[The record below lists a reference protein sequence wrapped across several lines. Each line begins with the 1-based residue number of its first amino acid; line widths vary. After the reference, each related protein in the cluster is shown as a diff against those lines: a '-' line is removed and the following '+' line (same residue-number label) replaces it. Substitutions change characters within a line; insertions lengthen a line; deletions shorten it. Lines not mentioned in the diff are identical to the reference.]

1 MRGGTARQPAMTTID
16 VAVWIVVAVATVAT
30 LGNALMAILIVAPS
44 ELPLMAGCTFVLV
57 VAGGFA
63 SWRHLRA
70 VRQANDARNELA
82 VTKGDEL
89 AARDRL
95 SFARHS
101 AALMSS
107 LPQDEGIRAVLTES
121 LARFH
126 AQAAAVVG
134 SETALAIAEGVDEA
148 EARAAVERVAL
159 ETLKSG
165 RSVTVADADEQ
176 VAALT
181 APLRIRD
188 DLQDVLVLW
197 RHGHQFRTD
206 DLDGLSLVGRIVEL
220 SMENAALVD
229 DVRSQLGGTLHAMV
243 DLVEQRLPNYI
254 PHSSRVG
261 ASAVAL
267 GRALGLSDD
276 EADQLRV
283 AAMLHDVGMLE
294 VPESILNAPRTL
306 TAEEQLVLRDHPFHG
321 AELTRVANFG
331 PLVQEAILAHHERV
345 DGTGYPRGLRGDAI
359 PLAARV
365 LAVCDAYV
373 AMTSDRPQR
382 ARLTPEAALAELRAG
397 AGTAY
402 DPAIVEMF
410 VEVQSGLPIASE
422 WPTGT
427 YRL

>member
-1 MRGGTARQPAMTTID
+1 MRGGTVRQPAMTTID

-44 ELPLMAGCTFVLV
+44 ELPLMAGCTVVLV
-57 VAGGFA
+57 LAGGLA

-70 VRQANDARNELA
+70 VRLANEARNELA

-134 SETALAIAEGVDEA
+134 SETTLVVAEDVDET
-148 EARAAVERVAL
+148 EARAAVQHVAH
-159 ETLKSG
+159 ETVKSG

-181 APLRIRD
+181 APLRLRD

-206 DLDGLSLVGRIVEL
+206 DLDGLSLVARIVEL
-220 SMENAALVD
+220 SMENTALVD
-229 DVRSQLGGTLHAMV
+229 DVRFQLGGTLRAMV

-261 ASAVAL
+261 ASAAAL
-267 GRALGLSDD
+267 GQALGLSDD
-276 EADQLRV
+276 DAEQLRV

-294 VPESILNAPRTL
+294 VPEAILNAPRAL

-331 PLVQEAILAHHERV
+331 RLVQEAILGHHERV

-359 PLAARV
+359 PLAARI

-373 AMTSDRPQR
+373 AMTSERPQR
-382 ARLTPEAALAELRAG
+382 ASLTPDAALAELRAG

-402 DPAIVEMF
+402 DPSIVEMF
-410 VEVQSGLPIASE
+410 VEVQAGLPAVCA
-422 WPTGT
+422 
-427 YRL
+427 